1 MVRFINTVGFVLRF
15 APVIVSV
22 VTFIEGVTSKETS
35 GEDKKAIAVA
45 TIKEV
50 VTAFGVTVTQELETF
65 ISQVIDVV
73 VTILNFLG
81 VFKHRDEVAE
91 EDDVA
96 PVSAETAAKVAEVVR
111 SSPVDARLDELEA
124 ILRAS

>member
-50 VTAFGVTVTQELETF
+50 VTAFGVTVTRELETF